1 MIIFQ
6 KIRSVEELILQRCNN
21 MRVFF
26 IESLRIFT
34 QFEKNPNKVVSN
46 RQGLIYGYLRGLLT
60 LEMRRLNKIEDLA
73 EGDDYEKKGFII
85 DYGAEFKNRFGY
97 IGEDLLRDFD
107 VKPYKTMPFK

>member
-1 MIIFQ
+1 
-6 KIRSVEELILQRCNN
+6 
-21 MRVFF
+21 
-26 IESLRIFT
+26 
-34 QFEKNPNKVVSN
+34 
-46 RQGLIYGYLRGLLT
+46 
-60 LEMRRLNKIEDLA
+60 MRRLNKIEDLA